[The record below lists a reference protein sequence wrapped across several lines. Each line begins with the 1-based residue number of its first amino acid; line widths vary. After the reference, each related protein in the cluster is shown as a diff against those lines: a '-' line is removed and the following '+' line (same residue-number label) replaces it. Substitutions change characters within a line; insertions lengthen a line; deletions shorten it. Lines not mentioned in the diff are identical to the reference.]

1 MFSFLEP
8 VAVLQE
14 VTECDEET
22 EENTLDNVHDYDED
36 IDPCVDEYDD
46 VLEYD
51 DYSEE
56 TEDDDEDDDEDED
69 KENNSE
75 KQSDQEAGRNHS
87 APELDTNYFQ
97 ILGKQIFLG
106 MVSMQYQPL
115 VDMVLTYF
123 LKPSSV

>member
-1 MFSFLEP
+1 MRGCFFLEP
-8 VAVLQE
+8 VEVLQE
-14 VTECDEET
+14 LTECDEET
-22 EENTLDNVHDYDED
+22 EENTIDNVHDYDED
-36 IDPCVDEYDD
+36 IDPCIDEYDD

-56 TEDDDEDDDEDED
+56 TEDDEEDED
-69 KENNSE
+69 RENNSE
-75 KQSDQEAGRNHS
+75 KQSGDQEASRNYS

-115 VDMVLTYF
+115 VDMVLT
-123 LKPSSV
+123 